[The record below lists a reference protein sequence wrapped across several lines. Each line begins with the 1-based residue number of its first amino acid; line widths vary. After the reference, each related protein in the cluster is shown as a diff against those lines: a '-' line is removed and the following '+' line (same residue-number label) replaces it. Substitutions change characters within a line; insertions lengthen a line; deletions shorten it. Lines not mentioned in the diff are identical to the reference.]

1 MAELIAWWIDQD
13 TGYPFPSGPASCAT
27 LRSQRFDSVGRQRRR
42 TAGQVRQSR
51 SSDRARGPD
60 QAEVADVHRS
70 KAHRQPRIDGG
81 RSGIPANLK
90 ALPAVEQARLLG
102 GNWKIRPAAGLYF
115 RREWCQIV
123 DAAPA
128 GAQVVRYWD
137 LAATVKT
144 ESNDPD
150 WTVGVKLAETVA
162 PGGFAFCMRL
172 DCATRRCR

>member
-1 MAELIAWWIDQD
+1 MVYDEIQYRADRDGDKHVEDRVLLHEHR
-13 TGYPFPSGPASCAT
+13 GCADE
-27 LRSQRFDSVGRQRRR
+27 QRD
-42 TAGQVRQSR
+42 
-51 SSDRARGPD
+51 D
-60 QAEVADVHRS
+60 
-70 KAHRQPRIDGG
+70 AHGKFHPR
-81 RSGIPANLK
+81 LLQ
-90 ALPAVEQARLLG
+90 LPAVEQARLLG

-150 WTVGVKLAETVA
+150 CTVGIKLSRCPWMRWPRFHSVSPCRTRQRRVA
-162 PGGFAFCMRL
+162 
-172 DCATRRCR
+172 

>member
-1 MAELIAWWIDQD
+1 MHGGSIRTPGIQ
-13 TGYPFPSGPASCAT
+13 FPSGPAWCAT
-27 LRSQRFDSVGRQRRR
+27 FCVLNDSVLWGDS
-42 TAGQVRQSR
+42 ADELL
-51 SSDRARGPD
+51 DRYGNPD
-60 QAEVADVHRS
+60 LPIGHEDQIRPKSLTFIGAKLTDNRALMAAD
-70 KAHRQPRIDGG
+70 PGYL
-81 RSGIPANLK
+81 ANLK

-144 ESNDPD
+144 ES
-150 WTVGVKLAETVA
+150 TMTQTGRLA
-162 PGGFAFCMRL
+162 
-172 DCATRRCR
+172 